1 MSTVLPISIVV
12 APSFTMVA
20 LRGRNLLIC
29 TRYKRIYNEKH
40 WVDSSYRNI
49 LENA

>member
-29 TRYKRIYNEKH
+29 TRDKRMLLFITKQTGEM
-40 WVDSSYRNI
+40 VVT
-49 LENA
+49 